1 MITVVVPV
9 GPNFMYRRWLPEAF
23 ESVFKQTQ
31 LPAELLIIDD
41 AAHITDH
48 DMHNWFDKK
57 PGEDIDWKGE
67 RRGVKHWLKWMDGKE
82 NIVINLWKAPW
93 HIGFAAAFNCAV
105 GLASHD
111 LILYLAS
118 DDKLGPYAVKDCL
131 KAYEDNNKLDAWYAL
146 TYMVGEE
153 VRTIPINAAMIT
165 KGLWRYLG
173 GFPPSAFAGP
183 DALSLSCLMVHA
195 PERIIKVSEGN
206 PNYWIREHPDQ
217 ETHHQASYF
226 LNEMNSIRNLET
238 ARFVPNPEWA
248 RDL

>member
-9 GPNFMYRRWLPEAF
+9 GPNPSYRQWLPEAF
-23 ESVFKQTQ
+23 ESVLNQTH
-31 LPAELLIIDD
+31 LPSELLIIDD
-41 AAHITDH
+41 AAGITDQ
-48 DMHNWFDKK
+48 DIHNWFNKA
-57 PGEDIDWKGE
+57 PGHWLDWVGE
-67 RRGVKHWLKWMDGKE
+67 LRGTKHWRKE
-82 NIVINLWKAPW
+82 LDNHRLTISLWKAPW
-93 HIGFAAAFNCAV
+93 RIGFSAAFNCAV

-118 DDKLGPYAVKDCL
+118 DDKLGPYAVRDCL
-131 KAYEDNNKLDAWYAL
+131 AAYEEHNKLDAWYAL
-146 TYMVGEE
+146 TYMVGDE

-183 DALSLSCLMVHA
+183 DALILSCLMVHA

-226 LNEMNSIRNLET
+226 LTEMNSIRNLET
-238 ARFVPNPEWA
+238 ARFIPNPEWA
-248 RDL
+248 RNL